1 MEKEKIKVKWKSD
14 DSPGSFSTVLKK
26 EVSVYFEQTG
36 KSKKGTP
43 ILYLKTFV
51 IFLLLGISYW
61 YALYSGSI
69 LMFGVVGLF
78 VALVGFNVM
87 HDASHGSYC
96 DASILGVKVNS
107 ILRFLGA
114 DVMGGAGAFWHQKHD
129 IVHHTW
135 TNIVG
140 TDNDISRSP
149 MFRFAPSH
157 EWRWYHKYQH
167 IYCWFLY
174 PFLTLGWFYVHDFH
188 TYKSKCIDKYS
199 FKMSKRDKWEFWIG
213 KSVHILLFVVIPI
226 VFMGW
231 KALIGLLLMHMVASL
246 FLALVFQMAHI
257 VKGLAFIPEKQ
268 IHIDDL
274 WFVHELNTT
283 ANFASKSWLWTLLLG
298 GLNYQ
303 VEHHLFREISHVH
316 YPAVSKIVQDVC
328 KRFNVSY
335 HSFPTFSA
343 AIVSHYQHL
352 KQLGQAA

>member
-1 MEKEKIKVKWKSD
+1 MEKINIEWKKD
-14 DSPGSFSTVLKK
+14 HSPGSFSTILKK
-26 EVSVYFEQTG
+26 EVYGYFAKTG
-36 KSKKGTP
+36 KSKEGNP
-43 ILYLKTFV
+43 YLYIKTFI
-51 IFLLLGISYW
+51 IFLILGISYW
-61 YALYSGSI
+61 YALYSESI
-69 LMFGVVGLF
+69 LMFGVIGFF

-96 DASILGVKVNS
+96 GKKWINAS
-107 ILRFLGA
+107 LRFLGA
-114 DVMGGAGAFWHQKHD
+114 DVMGGAGIFWHQKHD

-174 PFLTLGWFYVHDFH
+174 PFLTLGWFYVHDYF

-199 FKMSKRDKWEFWIG
+199 FKITNRQKWEFIIG
-213 KSVHILLFVVIPI
+213 KFVHGIVFIAIPI
-226 VFMGW
+226 IFMGW
-231 KALIGLLLMHMVASL
+231 KFLFGFLLMHMVASL

-257 VKGLAFIPEKQ
+257 VQGLTFIPEKQ

-274 WFVHELNTT
+274 WYVHELNTT
-283 ANFASKSWLWTLLLG
+283 ANFAAGNWFWTLLLG

-316 YPAVSKIVQDVC
+316 YPAISKIVQKVC
-328 KRFNVSY
+328 REMNVKY
-335 HSFPTFSA
+335 FSFPTFGD
-343 AIVSHYQHL
+343 AIVSHYRHL
-352 KQLGQAA
+352 KALGSAA